1 MHEKYSHKIL
11 TTTEFIQIQIFLF
24 FFFWRNRISNRTTI
38 QQNISN
44 PTYFRIHLLIL
55 FRARERSIPPL
66 KNFKRDQISIR
77 FKFFSESNF
86 ELTVRESNKFPFQD
100 SDFSS
105 KIRKSGT
112 SDLRSSRQTDYLESS
127 WPRIVLQKVQ
137 IRTIRTF
144 TLRPI
149 ADRQISFREQ
159 REDIDASLIYPR
171 YSYFS
176 LFFFS
181 LSVFSSDFY
190 LVFIY
195 LWILGIDDFHGKS
208 VFRYLT

>member
-24 FFFWRNRISNRTTI
+24 FFFWRNRVSNRTTV

-112 SDLRSSRQTDYLESS
+112 SDRYCAVRGRPTTWNRAGQESCCKRCKFVRYARSRFDQS
-127 WPRIVLQKVQ
+127 
-137 IRTIRTF
+137 
-144 TLRPI
+144 PI
-149 ADRQISFREQ
+149 GR
-159 REDIDASLIYPR
+159 
-171 YSYFS
+171 
-176 LFFFS
+176 
-181 LSVFSSDFY
+181 
-190 LVFIY
+190 
-195 LWILGIDDFHGKS
+195 
-208 VFRYLT
+208 

>member
-24 FFFWRNRISNRTTI
+24 FFLKKSNFKSDNSTAKYFKSDLLQNPSINFISC
-38 QQNISN
+38 
-44 PTYFRIHLLIL
+44 
-55 FRARERSIPPL
+55 APL

-112 SDLRSSRQTDYLESS
+112 SDRYCAVRGRPTTWNRAGQESCCKRCKFVRYARSRFDQS
-127 WPRIVLQKVQ
+127 
-137 IRTIRTF
+137 
-144 TLRPI
+144 PI
-149 ADRQISFREQ
+149 GR
-159 REDIDASLIYPR
+159 
-171 YSYFS
+171 
-176 LFFFS
+176 
-181 LSVFSSDFY
+181 
-190 LVFIY
+190 
-195 LWILGIDDFHGKS
+195 
-208 VFRYLT
+208 